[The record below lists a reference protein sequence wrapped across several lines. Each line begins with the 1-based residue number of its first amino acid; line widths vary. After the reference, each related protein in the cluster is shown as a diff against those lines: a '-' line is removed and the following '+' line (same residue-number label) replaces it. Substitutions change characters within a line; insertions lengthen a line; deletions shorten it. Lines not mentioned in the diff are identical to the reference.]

1 MLKVVDH
8 QTGAATAYD
17 TLPEALAVGR
27 LLADQLALSRGLR
40 VVVEPAGPGELL
52 IGGQA
57 QAGAGAAAGQLV
69 PLVWVVS
76 EMPPRGRRAA
86 G

>member
-17 TLPEALAVGR
+17 ILAEALAAGR
-27 LLADQLALSRGLR
+27 LLADQLVLGRGLR
-40 VVVEPAGPGELL
+40 LVVEQACPGELL
-52 IGGQA
+52 IGGEVQA
-57 QAGAGAAAGQLV
+57 RAGEAVDLV

-76 EMPPRGRRAA
+76 EMPPRSRRAA
-86 G
+86 R

>member
-17 TLPEALAVGR
+17 TLAEALAAGR
-27 LLADQLALSRGLR
+27 LLADQLALGRGLR
-40 VVVEPAGPGELL
+40 VVIEPACPGELL
-52 IGGQA
+52 IGGEVQA
-57 QAGAGAAAGQLV
+57 RAGAVAQVV
-69 PLVWVVS
+69 PLVWVVG
-76 EMPPRGRRAA
+76 EMPPRSRRAA

>member
-17 TLPEALAVGR
+17 TLAEALAAGR
-27 LLADQLALSRGLR
+27 LLADQLVLGRGLR
-40 VVVEPAGPGELL
+40 VVVEQAGPGELL
-52 IGGQA
+52 IGGEVQA
-57 QAGAGAAAGQLV
+57 RAGRAVDLV

-76 EMPPRGRRAA
+76 EMPPRSRRAA

>member
-8 QTGAATAYD
+8 QTGATTAYD
-17 TLPEALAVGR
+17 TLTEALAAGR
-27 LLADQLALSRGLR
+27 LLADQLALGRGLR
-40 VVVEPAGPGELL
+40 VVVEPAGLGELL
-52 IGGQA
+52 IGGEVQV
-57 QAGAGAAAGQLV
+57 GAGAAGQVV

-76 EMPPRGRRAA
+76 EMPPRSRQAA

>member
-27 LLADQLALSRGLR
+27 LLADQLALGRGLR

-57 QAGAGAAAGQLV
+57 QAGAGAAGQVV

>member
-17 TLPEALAVGR
+17 NLAEALAAGR
-27 LLADQLALSRGLR
+27 FLADQLALGRGLR
-40 VVVEPAGPGELL
+40 VVVEQACPGELL
-52 IGGQA
+52 IGGEVQA
-57 QAGAGAAAGQLV
+57 RVGEAVAIV
-69 PLVWVVS
+69 PLAWVVG
-76 EMPPRGRRAA
+76 EMPPRSRRAA

>member
-17 TLPEALAVGR
+17 TLAEALAAGR
-27 LLADQLALSRGLR
+27 LLADQLALGRGLR

-52 IGGQA
+52 VGGEIQA
-57 QAGAGAAAGQLV
+57 RAGEAGQV
-69 PLVWVVS
+69 VTLVWVVG
-76 EMPPRGRRAA
+76 EMPPRSRRAA